1 MEQKTR
7 EIMDGIRGL
16 SFFFR
21 KRKNPDFCG
30 TGARDI
36 TLSQLDLMAY
46 LYEHK
51 RVKMS
56 DLAKHTGVKMPSM
69 TDTISRL
76 SEMNMVKREHDE
88 EDRRTVWVSITKEM
102 EKTVRKH
109 IEKKDEEMSELMDVL
124 TESEKTAVIGII
136 AKLKNKLE
144 RMQ

>member
-1 MEQKTR
+1 
-7 EIMDGIRGL
+7 
-16 SFFFR
+16 
-21 KRKNPDFCG
+21 
-30 TGARDI
+30 
-36 TLSQLDLMAY
+36 
-46 LYEHK
+46 
-51 RVKMS
+51 
-56 DLAKHTGVKMPSM
+56 M